1 MVKCTTHTNIVKGQN
16 MAAKRK
22 PKNVYG
28 EGSIFYSNVKK
39 KWMAQ
44 LNLGF
49 DSNGVRKRKTI
60 IGNTPEEVKEKL
72 RKVKNDMYSGKFVS
86 ANDITFRQ
94 ITKQILDEKLS
105 MNEIQKQTYSRHLE
119 TLKHFKAINDIP
131 IQKIDNYMSTAG
143 FAMEA

>member
-1 MVKCTTHTNIVKGQN
+1 
-16 MAAKRK
+16 MATKRK

-60 IGNTPEEVKEKL
+60 IGNTPERSK
-72 RKVKNDMYSGKFVS
+72 KN
-86 ANDITFRQ
+86 
-94 ITKQILDEKLS
+94 
-105 MNEIQKQTYSRHLE
+105 
-119 TLKHFKAINDIP
+119 
-131 IQKIDNYMSTAG
+131 
-143 FAMEA
+143 FAKSKTIFIRVNL